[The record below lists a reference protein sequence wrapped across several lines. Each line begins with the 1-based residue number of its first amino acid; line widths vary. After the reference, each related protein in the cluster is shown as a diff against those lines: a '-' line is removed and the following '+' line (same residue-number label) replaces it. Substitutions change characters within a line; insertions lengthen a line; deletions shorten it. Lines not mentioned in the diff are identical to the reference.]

1 MAKACLRWNLSGQK
15 PIMLLLIL
23 LMLSTFVKGQETT
36 SQKETQILEEL
47 PTWFVKSETIDG
59 FVFMTDYVIENRMES
74 IFLEADFNGDGEMDL
89 VVAIR
94 HTATNKVGFA
104 IVHGGTNE
112 AFIIGAG
119 TKVKNGLSDD
129 LDFYDLWQINTQRI
143 NEAGVGEE
151 TGTGDKGELIL
162 DHPSLRLEKSDIG
175 GGLIYWDGKQYA
187 YFHQTC

>member
-1 MAKACLRWNLSGQK
+1 
-15 PIMLLLIL
+15 
-23 LMLSTFVKGQETT
+23 MLSTIVKGQEIT
-36 SQKETQILEEL
+36 SQKEIQILEEL
-47 PTWFVKSETIDG
+47 PTWFVKSQTIDG
-59 FVFMTDYVIENRMES
+59 LGFMTDFVIENRMES
-74 IFLEADFNGDGEMDL
+74 IYLEADFNGDGEMDIAI
-89 VVAIR
+89 AIR
-94 HTATNKVGFA
+94 QIATNKGGFA

-143 NEAGVGEE
+143 NEAGVDEE

-162 DHPSLRLEKSDIG
+162 DHPSLRLEKSDLG
-175 GGLIYWDGKQYA
+175 GGQIYWDGKQYA